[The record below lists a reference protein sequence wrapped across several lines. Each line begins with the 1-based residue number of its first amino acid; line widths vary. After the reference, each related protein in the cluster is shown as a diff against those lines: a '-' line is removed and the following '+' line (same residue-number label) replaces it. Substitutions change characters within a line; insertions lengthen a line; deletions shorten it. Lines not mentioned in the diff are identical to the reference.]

1 MEIVD
6 LCTPPFMMCIFLSCQ
21 VDFPFSF
28 SIMVR
33 FFFFNFIFFCSS
45 NGRNKLYACF
55 CRHFIGVLKPQVWKW
70 VNFLS
75 RNFLCSV
82 YLVNIIL
89 NKEIYFSALMVICVF
104 FGKMCIF
111 PRRGLN
117 LELPDLKSNSPHCL
131 PYSSYDVGLENLVFD
146 QLKIP

>member
-6 LCTPPFMMCIFLSCQ
+6 LCTPPSMMCIFLSCQ

-33 FFFFNFIFFCSS
+33 FFFLISFFFCSS
-45 NGRNKLYACF
+45 NGRNKLSACF

-82 YLVNIIL
+82 YLVNTIL
-89 NKEIYFSALMVICVF
+89 NKEIYFSALMVICVSLVRCVF
-104 FGKMCIF
+104 F
-111 PRRGLN
+111 LD
-117 LELPDLKSNSPHCL
+117 ED
-131 PYSSYDVGLENLVFD
+131 
-146 QLKIP
+146 